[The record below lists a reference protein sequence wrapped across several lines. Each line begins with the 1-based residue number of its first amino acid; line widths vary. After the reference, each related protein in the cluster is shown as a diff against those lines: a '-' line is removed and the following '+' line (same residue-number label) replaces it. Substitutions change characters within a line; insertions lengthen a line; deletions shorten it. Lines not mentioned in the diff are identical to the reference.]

1 MKSALIESMNKISTK
16 TLGLFSLLFMGSFL
30 LTATTYAQKG
40 RQDEEQFVKPA
51 ISEEE
56 YNKLLMWIVDEKY
69 ENVLYKCIRYTED
82 EKTKKLPLPYIYMA
96 QAYMGIHL
104 TDDHELR
111 EQFEADKM
119 KALKNS
125 LKYASKY
132 RKKDKELEHYAE
144 FEEYFDQLWKETM
157 VAAET
162 EMDNGKYTKAK
173 SYYKYLSTI
182 DPEDPGAVLMYAAV
196 FQQLKSRKEAEE
208 TYARAKELLI
218 EFGGKGLREIQT
230 ELLHFAF
237 IYNIEIL
244 ASVDR
249 AAALEWLSMGMEM
262 FRGDPELEAVRRSI
276 GG

>member
-1 MKSALIESMNKISTK
+1 MKSALIVSMNKISTK

-30 LTATTYAQKG
+30 LTASTYAQKG
-40 RQDEEQFVKPA
+40 RQDEEQYVKPA

-69 ENVLYKCIRYTED
+69 ENVLYKCIRYTENED
-82 EKTKKLPLPYIYMA
+82 TKKLPLPYIYMA

-111 EQFEADKM
+111 EKFEADKM
-119 KALKNS
+119 KALKSS
-125 LKYASKY
+125 LKYAAKY
-132 RKKDKELEHYAE
+132 RKKDKELEHYAD
-144 FEEYFDQLWKETM
+144 FEEFFDQLWKETM

-230 ELLHFAF
+230 DLLHFAF

-262 FRGDPELEAVRRSI
+262 FRGDPEFEAVRRSI

>member
-1 MKSALIESMNKISTK
+1 MNKISTK
-16 TLGLFSLLFMGSFL
+16 TVWLFSLIFLGSFL
-30 LTATTYAQKG
+30 ITVDSYAQKG
-40 RQDEEQFVKPA
+40 RQDEEAFVKPP

-56 YNKLLMWIVDEKY
+56 YNKLLMWIVDQKY

-104 TDDHELR
+104 SDDHELR
-111 EQFEADKM
+111 EQFEADKQ

-162 EMDNGKYTKAK
+162 EMDNTKYTKAK

-208 TYARAKELLI
+208 TYSRAKDLII

-230 ELLHFAF
+230 ELLHFAI
-237 IYNIEIL
+237 IYNVEL
-244 ASVDR
+244 LSSVNR
-249 AAALEWLSMGMEM
+249 AAALEWLALGQDM
-262 FRGDPELEAVRRSI
+262 FRGDPEFEAVRRSI